1 MLRKSLGLA
10 FVVGV
15 LNTVSCS
22 AGGGAGGGSNVN
34 NNGSGG
40 TGINTGTGATGN
52 INVGNGG
59 TPSINVGGNGNGS
72 GASGGSDGNG
82 AMQCDGKFKGY
93 LRDFTIGDAN
103 GKISGGTILLN
114 PNGSNAWW
122 PNSPAPIAETVNG
135 VAYKV
140 SPDFEVVTHAGAAK
154 QYNVDDKQMVGTML
168 GSDQTPVY
176 IGPANGTVT
185 TTGPDNFHTWFH
197 NVDGVNVGQELDL
210 QFVKDPTKMN
220 DPNAYT
226 FSSGAFGSA
235 CTATDAT
242 YCAGF
247 YPIDGKQLGNEGNTH
262 NYHMTFE
269 LHLKFK
275 YHAGQVFFFE
285 GDDDVWAYINNN
297 LAVNLGGLH
306 QKESASVDLSTLG
319 LTDGTVYPLDFFWC
333 ERHITASN
341 FHIDTSLEIV
351 DCGTVVVK

>member
-1 MLRKSLGLA
+1 MLRKSLGAAL
-10 FVVGV
+10 V
-15 LNTVSCS
+15 LGALSALGCS
-22 AGGGAGGGSNVN
+22 AGSPSTGGSGIDSGGSGINPGSGGAGNGINP
-34 NNGSGG
+34 GSGG
-40 TGINTGTGATGN
+40 SGNN
-52 INVGNGG
+52 INVPGGGG
-59 TPSINVGGNGNGS
+59 TDN
-72 GASGGSDGNG
+72 SGGGDGNT

-103 GKISGGTILLN
+103 GKVNGGTLLLN
-114 PNGSNAWW
+114 PNGANAWW

-140 SPDFEVVTHAGAAK
+140 SPDFEIVTHAGAAK
-154 QYNVDDKQMVGTML
+154 SYNVDDKGIVGPKLDT
-168 GSDQTPVY
+168 DQTPIY
-176 IGPANGTVT
+176 AGPANGTIT

-197 NVDGVNVGQELDL
+197 NTDGINVGQELDL
-210 QFVKDPTKMN
+210 QFVKDPTKAN

-226 FSSGAFGSA
+226 FSSGSFGSA
-235 CTATDAT
+235 CTTTDST

-247 YPIDGKQLGNEGNTH
+247 YPIDGAKSVLGNEGNTH

-275 YHAGQVFFFE
+275 YHAGQIFSFT
-285 GDDDVWAYINNN
+285 GDDDVWAYINGN

-306 QKESASVDLSTLG
+306 VQENQTVDLSTLG
-319 LTDGTVYPLDFFWC
+319 LTEGTVYPLDFFWC